1 MNLGQKL
8 ILAFVVLAG
17 LVVMSGYLA
26 VNASRKALEQRIGAA
41 AATIA
46 EAMVD
51 EMDRDLHGRL
61 EAFHAYAQTASLQD
75 ALTRSND
82 AFEAMPDVQRHI
94 DKADAEWIATAADRT
109 SPLMDSLLAND
120 LSKEFRKILSFY
132 NDRHGFRMVGE
143 IFVANRY
150 GANVAQSGRTS
161 DYRQDDEAWWRRCCD
176 AGTAVTDA
184 AYDESAKLYSTDLAI
199 RVDGPKGE
207 FLGVMKVVIS
217 LDEIISVLKESQNAG
232 RFAEYRTN
240 ALYLLNAQGQTI
252 YSSQGGSSFQDMS
265 HLLPAGDQISDAYLR
280 EDGNGPGYLSA
291 YARSTGYRDFP
302 GLGWVLILEHDA
314 RSVFAPVT
322 ALSQRILWSAAG
334 VAALGL
340 IIGGLTARSISTR
353 LGDLEQG
360 TEQIGQGDFEHRVG
374 TDAKDEI
381 GALSRAF
388 DAMVGNLRRITAS
401 RDELDREVAE
411 RRQAEER
418 LQKKA
423 EALRVINA
431 ELSES
436 QRQLRVAKEAAEAA
450 NLAKSEFLA
459 NMSHEI
465 RTPMNAIMG
474 MTELALSTDLTS
486 EQRGFLQTVDLSAN
500 SLLQI
505 LNDVLDFSKIEA
517 GRLELEEVPIQ
528 LRDCVGDTMHA
539 LSLRAAQKG
548 LELACHV
555 HPDVPESL
563 SGDPGR
569 LRQVL
574 VNLIGNS
581 LKFTEA
587 GEVLLGI
594 EALRV
599 SDDECELRFM
609 VRDTGIGIP
618 AEKQKHI
625 FESFSQADNSMT
637 RRYGGTGL
645 GLSISVKLVLLMGG
659 HMWVES
665 EEGKGSRFYFTARF
679 GRREA
684 PTPPRIEDVSGLR
697 VLVVDDNETNR
708 RILEEMLTNWR
719 MRPALV
725 PSAAAALEELERRHA
740 IGEDFALLLLDAIMP
755 GMNGVELVE
764 KLRTMPEFA
773 DQRILILSSAND
785 ALPRVDQHRLKV
797 SRCLVKP
804 AKQSELLDAIHDAM
818 GEKKMHRVAQAPS
831 LAGLPPR
838 PPRPLRILVAEDRP
852 ANRRLVQAILTKR
865 GHEPVL
871 VEDGREAFEQATTS
885 TFDAVLMDMQM
896 PQMNGLEATA
906 AIREHETHSGQH
918 VRIVAMTAHAMQG
931 DRERCLEAGMDG
943 YVSKPI
949 RQAELLAI
957 LEEGD
962 DTEPTSP
969 GPPPASQEL
978 FDAATFARNVDHDPA
993 LGRELLD
1000 CLRSEGPELMQRI
1013 RQALANREPKELSE
1027 AAHALR
1033 GTLGNFFAAAAVETA
1048 HQLEALSREGRLDG
1062 AEALA
1067 GELER
1072 CLPPLLQAVE
1082 DQLAEF

>member
-8 ILAFVVLAG
+8 ILAFAALAG

-61 EAFHAYAQTASLQD
+61 EAFHTYTQTAKLQE
-75 ALTRSND
+75 ALIRSND
-82 AFEAMPDVQRHI
+82 AFGAMPDVQQHI
-94 DKADAEWIATAADRT
+94 DQADAEWVATATDRR

-120 LSKEFRKILSFY
+120 LSKEFRKILNFY
-132 NDRHGFRMVGE
+132 NDRYGFRMVGE

-184 AYDESAKLYSTDLAI
+184 AYDESAKVYSTDLAI

-217 LDEIISVLKESQNAG
+217 LDEVINVLKESQNAG
-232 RFAEYRTN
+232 HFAEGRAN
-240 ALYLLNAQGQTI
+240 AVHLLNAQGQAL
-252 YSSQGGSSFQDMS
+252 YSSQEVSRFQDMS
-265 HLLPAGDQISDAYLR
+265 HLLPPGEQISDAYLR
-280 EDGNGPGYLSA
+280 KDGNGPGHLSA
-291 YARSTGYRDFP
+291 YARSTGYRSFP
-302 GLGWVLILEHDA
+302 GLGWVLILEYDA
-314 RSVFAPVT
+314 RNVFAPVT
-322 ALSQRILWSAAG
+322 ALGQRILWSAAA

-340 IIGGLTARSISTR
+340 IIGGLTARSISAR
-353 LGDLEQG
+353 LGDLERG
-360 TEQIGQGDFEHRVG
+360 TKQIGQGDFEHRVG

-388 DAMVGNLRRITAS
+388 DAMAGNLRRITAS
-401 RDELDREVAE
+401 RDELDREVSE
-411 RRQAEER
+411 RRQAEEE
-418 LQKKA
+418 LQRKA

-436 QRQLRVAKEAAEAA
+436 QRQLRAARDSAEAA

-474 MTELALSTDLTS
+474 MTELALGTDLTE
-486 EQRGFLQTVDLSAN
+486 EQRDFLQTVDRSAN

-505 LNDVLDFSKIEA
+505 LNDILDFSKIEA

-539 LSLRAAQKG
+539 LSFRAAQKR
-548 LELACHV
+548 LELACHI
-555 HPDVPESL
+555 HPEVPESL

-574 VNLIGNS
+574 VNLVGNS
-581 LKFTEA
+581 LKFTET
-587 GEVLLGI
+587 GEVLLEI
-594 EALRV
+594 EALHV
-599 SDDECELRFM
+599 GDNDCELQFM

-618 AEKQKHI
+618 CDKQEHI
-625 FESFSQADNSMT
+625 FESFSQADSSMT

-645 GLSISVKLVLLMGG
+645 GLSISAKLVHLMGG

-665 EEGKGSRFYFTARF
+665 EEGKGSHFYFTAHF
-679 GRREA
+679 TRRKA
-684 PTPPRIEDVSGLR
+684 PAAPKIEDLAGLR

-708 RILEEMLTNWR
+708 RILEEMLTNWH

-725 PSAAAALEELERRHA
+725 PSAAAALDELTRRHA

-755 GMNGVELVE
+755 GMDGVELVE
-764 KLRTMPEFA
+764 RLRTMPEFA
-773 DQRILILSSAND
+773 DQRVLVLSSASD
-785 ALPRVDQHRLKV
+785 SLPRADQHRLKV

-804 AKQSELLDAIHDAM
+804 AKQSELLDAIHEAL
-818 GEKKMHRVAQAPS
+818 GEWKTHGSAHAPS
-831 LAGLPPR
+831 LVGLPSQ
-838 PPRPLRILVAEDRP
+838 PPRSLRILVAEDRP
-852 ANRRLVQAILTKR
+852 ANRRLVQAILIRR

-871 VEDGREAFEQATTS
+871 AEDGRQAFELAIAE
-885 TFDAVLMDMQM
+885 TFDVVLMDMQM
-896 PQMNGLEATA
+896 PLMNGLEATA
-906 AIREHETHSGQH
+906 AIREHESSSGQH

-931 DRERCLEAGMDG
+931 DRERCLAAGMDG

-949 RQAELLAI
+949 RQAELLAM
-957 LEEGD
+957 LETGD
-962 DTEPTSP
+962 NAGPTAP
-969 GPPPASQEL
+969 APQPASQEL
-978 FDAATFARNVDHDPA
+978 FDAVTFARNVNHDPA

-1000 CLRSEGPELMQRI
+1000 CLRSEGPQLMQRI
-1013 RQALANREPKELSE
+1013 RQALANRDPGELSE
-1027 AAHALR
+1027 AAHALK
-1033 GTLGNFFAAAAVETA
+1033 GTLGNFFAATAIETA
-1048 HQLEALSREGRLDG
+1048 HQLEVLSREGRLDG

-1072 CLPPLLQAVE
+1072 CLPALLQAV
-1082 DQLAEF
+1082 DRQLAGF